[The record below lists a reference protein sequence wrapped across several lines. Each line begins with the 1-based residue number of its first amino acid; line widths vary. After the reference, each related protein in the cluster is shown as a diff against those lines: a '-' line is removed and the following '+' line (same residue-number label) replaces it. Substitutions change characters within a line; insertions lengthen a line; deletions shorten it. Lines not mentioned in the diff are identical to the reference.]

1 VWPYAPAPMTYSVVM
16 RDPDSGAYGVAVQS
30 HWFNVSRTAPWVR
43 FGVGAVATQALTDP
57 SYGWRGLDLLAG
69 GADPGDALAAMLATD
84 PDASRRQVA
93 LLAADGRLA
102 VHTGPDCIARAEHAT
117 GDGWAVLG
125 NLLANDRVIPEMAA
139 ALAVATGTLAERMVT
154 VLEAGELAGGD
165 LRGKQSA
172 AVRVVPSAEELAAGY
187 EAGIDISVPDH
198 AEPIR
203 ELRRLVE
210 VDRAY
215 RALRRAQTALQRD
228 DETEAREQLTLA
240 GDLRHGV
247 EVDFWAAMEWEK
259 LGESDRADRL
269 LWRAVETQPAFGVLL
284 ERLADP
290 IATRLRSR
298 LAAH

>member
-1 VWPYAPAPMTYSVVM
+1 MTYSVVM
-16 RDPDSGAYGVAVQS
+16 RDPESGAYGVAVQS

-69 GADPGDALAAMLATD
+69 GADPVDALSAMLAQD
-84 PDASRRQVA
+84 PQAAQRQVA
-93 LLAADGRLA
+93 VLAADGRLA
-102 VHTGPDCIARAEHAT
+102 VHTGSECIAVADHAT
-117 GDGWAVLG
+117 GDGWGVLG
-125 NLLANDRVIPEMAA
+125 NLLANEHVVPEMAA

-165 LRGKQSA
+165 LRGRQSA
-172 AVRVVPSAEELAAGY
+172 ALRIVPSSSELAAGY

-198 AEPIR
+198 AHPIR

-215 RALRRAQTALQRD
+215 RSLRRAQTALVEG
-228 DETEAREQLTLA
+228 DEAVAREQLELA
-240 GDLRHGV
+240 GDLRHGL

-259 LGESDRADRL
+259 LGESELADRL
-269 LWRAVETQPAFGVLL
+269 MWSAVEQQPSFGVLL
-284 ERLADP
+284 DRLTDP
-290 IATRLRSR
+290 IAGRLRSR
-298 LAAH
+298 LAVR

>member
-1 VWPYAPAPMTYSVVM
+1 MTYSVVM

-30 HWFNVSRTAPWVR
+30 HWFNVGRTAPWVR

-69 GADPGDALAAMLATD
+69 GAGPDDALAAMVAQD
-84 PDASRRQVA
+84 GDASRRQVA
-93 LLAADGRLA
+93 ILAADGRLA
-102 VHTGPDCIARAEHAT
+102 VHTGSDCIAHAHHAI

-165 LRGKQSA
+165 LRGRQSA
-172 AVRVVPSAEELAAGY
+172 ALRVVPSAAELAAGY

-198 AEPIR
+198 PEPIE

-215 RALRRAQTALQRD
+215 RALRRGQTALAEG
-228 DETEAREQLTLA
+228 DERLAREQLTVA
-240 GDLRHGV
+240 GSLRHGV

-259 LGESDRADRL
+259 LGEPEVADRL
-269 LWRAVETQPAFGVLL
+269 MWKAVEQQPTFAVLL
-284 ERLADP
+284 DR
-290 IATRLRSR
+290 
-298 LAAH
+298 

>member
-1 VWPYAPAPMTYSVVM
+1 MTYSVVM
-16 RDPDSGAYGVAVQS
+16 RDPESGAYGVAVQS

-69 GADPGDALAAMLATD
+69 GANPEDALAAMLAQD
-84 PDASRRQVA
+84 PDAAKRQVA
-93 LLAADGRLA
+93 LLAANGRLA
-102 VHTGPDCIARAEHAT
+102 VHTGSECIGFADHAV

-125 NLLANDRVIPEMAA
+125 NLLANETVVPEMAA
-139 ALAVATGTLAERMVT
+139 ALAVAAGTLAERMVT
-154 VLEAGELAGGD
+154 VLEAGQLAGGD
-165 LRGKQSA
+165 LRGLQSA
-172 AVRVVPSAEELAAGY
+172 ALRVVPSASELAAGY

-198 AEPIR
+198 AHPIR

-215 RALRRAQTALQRD
+215 RSLRRAQTALIEGDRRL
-228 DETEAREQLTLA
+228 AREQLELA

-259 LGESDRADRL
+259 LGESERADRL
-269 LWRAVETQPAFGVLL
+269 LWEAVEQQPSFGVLL
-284 ERLADP
+284 DRLTDP
-290 IATRLRSR
+290 IARQLHSR
-298 LAAH
+298 LAAR

>member
-1 VWPYAPAPMTYSVVM
+1 MTYSVVM
-16 RDPDSGAYGVAVQS
+16 RDPESGAYGVAVQS

-69 GADPGDALAAMLATD
+69 GANPADALNAMLAQD
-84 PDASRRQVA
+84 DDAAKRQVA
-93 LLAADGRLA
+93 LLAADGGLA
-102 VHTGPDCIARAEHAT
+102 VHTGSECIAVAGHAV

-125 NLLANDRVIPEMAA
+125 NLLANDRVVPEMAA

-165 LRGKQSA
+165 LRGQQSA
-172 AVRVVPSAEELAAGY
+172 ALRVVPSASELAAGY

-198 AEPIR
+198 DRPIR

-215 RALRRAQTALQRD
+215 RSLRRAQTALVEG
-228 DETEAREQLTLA
+228 DESAAREQLALA

-259 LGESDRADRL
+259 LGESERADRL
-269 LWRAVETQPAFGVLL
+269 LWAAVEQQPTFGELL
-284 ERLADP
+284 DRLHDP
-290 IATRLRSR
+290 ISARLRSR
-298 LAAH
+298 LHQG